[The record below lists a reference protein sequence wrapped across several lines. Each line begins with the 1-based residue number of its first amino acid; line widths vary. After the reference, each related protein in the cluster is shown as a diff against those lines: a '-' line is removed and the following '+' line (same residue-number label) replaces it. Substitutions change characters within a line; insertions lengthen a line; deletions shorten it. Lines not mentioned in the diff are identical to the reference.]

1 MGAAEPAVETPFA
14 FIIDRR
20 DIQATHRSGRA
31 VVAILEALRE
41 RQGLVSLALPVEAC
55 AGSGFL
61 VAFRDAEGVSEEL
74 GFLIHSVGDM
84 PRPDAPPVA
93 PVVGK
98 LCALLAR
105 LSTPPD
111 FAPGLFADVALAL
124 RLAYGGSRRA
134 TDVVRATGGLYP
146 WQSDR
151 ALAFIDTHL
160 ASSFTTA
167 DLARECNMSV
177 NHFARAFRV
186 THGMPPRQWVIRR
199 RIACAKNLLVD
210 ARNSL
215 TDVALSCG
223 FAEQSHFTRV
233 FTRIEGMPPGAWR
246 RSGRFFRARR
256 CPE

>member
-1 MGAAEPAVETPFA
+1 VPF
-14 FIIDRR
+14 
-20 DIQATHRSGRA
+20 
-31 VVAILEALRE
+31 
-41 RQGLVSLALPVEAC
+41 
-55 AGSGFL
+55 
-61 VAFRDAEGVSEEL
+61 
-74 GFLIHSVGDM
+74 
-84 PRPDAPPVA
+84 PDAPPVA
-93 PVVGK
+93 PVVAK

-111 FAPGLFADVALAL
+111 FAPGLFAEVALAL

-151 ALAFIDTHL
+151 ALAFIDAHL

-177 NHFARAFRV
+177 NQLRPSLPSDARHAA
-186 THGMPPRQWVIRR
+186 GQWVIRR
-199 RIACAKNLLVD
+199 RVACAKNLLVD

>member
-1 MGAAEPAVETPFA
+1 MGAAEPAVEA
-14 FIIDRR
+14 AVGFIIDRR
-20 DIQATHRSGRA
+20 DGQATHRSGRA
-31 VVAILEALRE
+31 LAADLALLRE

-55 AGSGFL
+55 VGSGFL
-61 VAFRDAEGVSEEL
+61 VAFRDAKGTSEEL
-74 GFLIHSVGDM
+74 GFLIHPVGDI
-84 PRPDAPPVA
+84 PGPGAPPTA
-93 PVVGK
+93 PVVAK

-105 LSTPPD
+105 LSSLPD
-111 FAPGLFADVALAL
+111 FTPGLFAEVALAL

-151 ALAFIDTHL
+151 ALAYIDAHL